1 MRPAFHFT
9 APQNWLNDPNGL
21 LFHEGLWHLCYQH
34 NPHGPDW
41 GHLHWGH
48 AVSRDLLSWQHWP
61 HALHED
67 PAASR
72 QAFSGSLVACPD
84 SGRLAALYSAHY
96 GYGDP
101 GWHEHVELAWSDDG
115 ARTFQRAPGPTN
127 PVLHGRSPK
136 FGDPKV
142 WRDAARACWFM
153 ACIEGWPDQG
163 HVVFARSSDLVRWE
177 RVGEFHAPD
186 AAPGVWECPD
196 FNTLPGPDG
205 APIDLLKVNTWNL
218 ATGEK
223 NVRWFPGRFDGE
235 TFHTSSAP
243 PRGPTPVGDTGYAE
257 STWNADASGRI
268 VVVGWIPQK
277 PSTAR
282 PWTGL
287 LWVPREVSA
296 ARAPDGS
303 LELRHTPVRELLG
316 YRGVPIAHPATDLS
330 PAPLRLPSASTLADW
345 EVTLSAEPDST
356 VALDLASGITL
367 TLGDNAFTLR
377 HPGGSASAPRRRPA
391 GTPLPLRILFDRSAL
406 AVFADHGAFATSLAF
421 DESLPEGPLTLTCPK
436 GSARLLHADAWLLH
450 PPETSTR

>member
-9 APQNWLNDPNGL
+9 PRQNWLNDPNGL
-21 LFHEGLWHLCYQH
+21 LFHDGLWHLCYQH

-115 ARTFQRAPGPTN
+115 ARTFQRVPGPAN

-205 APIDLLKVNTWNL
+205 APLDLLKVNTWNL
-218 ATGEK
+218 STGEK

-235 TFHTSSAP
+235 TFHPASAP
-243 PRGPTPVGDTGYAE
+243 LRGPTPVGDTGYAE

-277 PSTAR
+277 PSAAR

-287 LWVPREVSA
+287 LWLPRELSV
-296 ARAPDGS
+296 ARSPDGA
-303 LELRHTPVRELLG
+303 LELRQPPVRELLS
-316 YRGVPIAHPATDLS
+316 YRHASRSIPA
-330 PAPLRLPSASTLADW
+330 A
-345 EVTLSAEPDST
+345 TLSAD
-356 VALDLASGITL
+356 ALPLAAPAATPSDWEISLAPAPAAELRLALAPGLEFHFSAADNTL
-367 TLGDNAFTLR
+367 SLR
-377 HPGGSASAPRRRPA
+377 HPGGLATAPRRRPA
-391 GTPLPLRILFDRSAL
+391 GTPLTLRLVLDSPAL
-406 AVFADHGAFATSLAF
+406 SLFADEGAFATSVCL
-421 DESLPEGPLTLTCPK
+421 ESPAPHAPALSCPA
-436 GSARLLHADAWLLH
+436 GSRLLGATVHALR
-450 PPETSTR
+450 PPAP